1 MTYFC
6 LIENGCVCYPSRII
20 SVYLLSTGEIEMA
33 AFDEDTLQIR
43 LRVSQ
48 GYSRLKG

>member
-1 MTYFC
+1 MC
-6 LIENGCVCYPSRII
+6 LL

-33 AFDEDTLQIR
+33 AFDEDALKIR

-48 GYSRLKG
+48 SYSRLKG